1 MAEAERRKRLALLAA
16 EQDAM
21 SNATRAKITAEADK
35 DVAKN
40 RTAAKREEAEGI
52 KAMRMAEVEADA
64 ARIAAENTRSEAT
77 AALELEKVRLA
88 AMPAILAEVVKPAE
102 KIRGIN
108 INHISGLDRARGEGA
123 TSPVSQTIES
133 ILDMAVALPAMKKI
147 GDSIGVNLD
156 SVLPEHPRSGLRTG
170 AAIIRPPRCESA

>member
-1 MAEAERRKRLALLAA
+1 VVNAEEELQTLRQMAEAERRKRLALMAA

-21 SNATRAKITAEADK
+21 SNATRARITAETDK
-35 DVAKN
+35 EVAKN
-40 RTAAKREEAEGI
+40 RTAAKREEAEGM
-52 KAMRMAEVEADA
+52 KAMRLAEIEADV

-102 KIRGIN
+102 KIRGIS
-108 INHISGLDRARGEGA
+108 INHITGLDRARGEGA

-133 ILDMAVALPAMKKI
+133 ILDMAVALPAMKKL
-147 GDSIGVNLD
+147 GDSIGVNMEGM
-156 SVLPEHPRSGLRTG
+156 LPARDQEK
-170 AAIIRPPRCESA
+170 